1 MGSALGGMGPDGGRC
16 RLVSAGGGGRLACR
30 CRAGGAGLVCGRL
43 CPGLLSH
50 GGQDPEGSLPGGLPT
65 AAPSRPASWSRCL
78 STGPGA
84 ASGAKRGLPVVA
96 PGPWLFHRR
105 AAQGRLLPWG
115 LREGPAT
122 RRLRTAYGIWP
133 APWHP
138 PTLLFGGRV
147 FGPESPGPAP
157 VCRAQDSALKVSV
170 NVFLLRP
177 SWALAL
183 GK

>member
-1 MGSALGGMGPDGGRC
+1 MPARICGR
-16 RLVSAGGGGRLACR
+16 GRQVGLQVPGRRGWACLR
-30 CRAGGAGLVCGRL
+30 ASVPRPAVTWRAGPRGESAWGAPNSGTQP
-43 CPGLLSH
+43 PGLLVSVSEH
-50 GGQDPEGSLPGGLPT
+50 
-65 AAPSRPASWSRCL
+65 RPR
-78 STGPGA
+78 G